1 MEKNLQIE
9 EQKALNEKFIKA
21 VMLGDEEKV
30 VELLD
35 LGANINTTNI
45 NGDNAIFIAADRRK
59 LNVFNIL
66 MEYISPSG
74 EKINLD
80 NQNYLG
86 ETALMFLIKGEG
98 YERYV
103 KELLS
108 NGANP
113 NIVNHNKLSPL
124 IRASGDSKLEIV
136 EALLATPGIDVNY
149 VIPDTLTT
157 AFLMATAHG
166 DFDVTEALFKAGAN
180 VNALD
185 KHGKN
190 ALINALFKNN
200 SYYTKKEKKKHL
212 DLVMA
217 LIQLC
222 DVNYVADSGAT
233 AFWIASAT
241 KQKEA
246 CLLMMEKNVNVDV
259 THELGLDGKMSAL
272 HLWCHIGDPE
282 MIEKIIEKG
291 GKLGVKDSNGNTPEA
306 YAFMRPNL
314 RELMLKNNIDPNTIY
329 YSENSKT
336 PIFSLLISGGDKQ
349 IDLVKDMINRGA
361 NVAYDSEGLDGYEPI
376 VIAVSSVSR
385 LITKELLSTNKIDV
399 NRLYKVSPTA
409 PGISLVGLLVNGSMH
424 SGLATHLEQKK
435 YYESLLKAKEEN
447 EKNGIASDLI
457 SKEEF
462 EVIKQNFDN
471 LNKLEESIE
480 SYKLDIFRQLVSS
493 GYKINNVN
501 EDGNSEIFFAKKPEY
516 ISLLVDHGAN
526 LFHENKE
533 GQDVLY
539 YSVLNGNEENITY
552 LKEEFSK
559 EKHKTV
565 NNIFYQL
572 AFEEVNNYIKQ
583 KNIEKGLF
591 AFVDYKNNTE
601 LQKVFSGKVEEGE
614 ILPTIEIK
622 DINYQDDDGNS
633 ALLVACANGNG
644 YLVGPYLKMGANINL
659 ANNNGE
665 TPLMHALSTE
675 SNNLVKYLIDNNAN
689 INAVNNDGVSVWDMA
704 IELNNK
710 AILDT
715 LRIAFEKLDEEKVQK
730 PKP

>member
-1 MEKNLQIE
+1 MENTLQNE
-9 EQKALNEKFIKA
+9 DKKLLNEKFIKA

-30 VELLD
+30 IELLD
-35 LGANINTTNI
+35 LGADINATNV

-66 MEYISPSG
+66 MEYESPSG
-74 EKINLD
+74 ERINLD

-98 YERYV
+98 YERYI
-103 KELLS
+103 KELLKG
-108 NGANP
+108 GANP

-136 EALLATPGIDVNY
+136 ESLLATPGIDVNY

-166 DFDVTEALFKAGAN
+166 DFDITEALFKAGAD

-212 DLVMA
+212 DLVMV
-217 LIQLC
+217 LTQLC

-246 CLLMMEKNVNVDV
+246 CQLMIEKNVNVDV
-259 THELGLDGKMSAL
+259 WHELGLDGKMSAL

-291 GKLGVKDSNGNTPEA
+291 GKLGLKDSNGNTPEA

-314 RELMLKNNIDPNTIY
+314 RELMLKHNIDPNTIF
-329 YSENSKT
+329 YSETSKT

-349 IDLVKDMINRGA
+349 IDLVKEMIKRGA
-361 NVAYDSEGLDGYEPI
+361 NVTYGSQELDGSEPI
-376 VIAVSSVSR
+376 VIAVASVAK
-385 LITKELLSTNKIDV
+385 LITKELLDTNKIDV
-399 NRLYKVSPTA
+399 NKLYKVSNSA

-471 LNKLEESIE
+471 LSKIEESIE
-480 SYKLDIFRQLVSS
+480 VYKLDIFRQLLNA
-493 GYKINNVN
+493 GYKINNAN
-501 EDGNSEIFFAKKPEY
+501 EDGHTEIFFAKKPEY
-516 ISLLVDHGAN
+516 ISLLKDHGAD
-526 LFHENKE
+526 LFHLNKE
-533 GQDVLY
+533 GQDLLY
-539 YSVLNGNEENITY
+539 YSVLNGNEENISY
-552 LKEEFSK
+552 LKEEFK
-559 EKHKTV
+559 KHNHKTV
-565 NNIFYQL
+565 KNIFYQL

-583 KNIEKGLF
+583 KTIEKGLYS
-591 AFVDYKNNTE
+591 FVDYKNNTD
-601 LQKVFSGKVEEGE
+601 LQKIFSGKIEEGE
-614 ILPTIEIK
+614 VLPSIEIEN
-622 DINYQDDDGNS
+622 INYQDQDGNS

-659 ANNNGE
+659 KNNNGE
-665 TPLMHALSTE
+665 TALMHALSTE
-675 SNNLVKYLIDNNAN
+675 SQNLVKFLIDNNAD
-689 INAVNNDGVSVWDMA
+689 INAVNNDGISVWEMA
-704 IELNNK
+704 EELNNK

-715 LRIAFEKLDEEKVQK
+715 LRTAFENLESNKK

>member
-1 MEKNLQIE
+1 MENTLQNE
-9 EQKALNEKFIKA
+9 DKKLLNEKFIKA

-30 VELLD
+30 IELLD
-35 LGANINTTNI
+35 LGADINATNV

-66 MEYISPSG
+66 MEYESPSG
-74 EKINLD
+74 ERINLD

-98 YERYV
+98 YERYI
-103 KELLS
+103 KELLKG
-108 NGANP
+108 GANP

-136 EALLATPGIDVNY
+136 ESLLATPGIDVNY

-166 DFDVTEALFKAGAN
+166 DFDITEALFKAGAD

-212 DLVMA
+212 DLVMV
-217 LIQLC
+217 LTQLC

-246 CLLMMEKNVNVDV
+246 CQLMIEKNVNVDV
-259 THELGLDGKMSAL
+259 WHELGLDGKMSAL

-291 GKLGVKDSNGNTPEA
+291 GKLGLKDSNGNTPEA

-314 RELMLKNNIDPNTIY
+314 RELMLKHNIDPNTIF
-329 YSENSKT
+329 YSETSKT

-349 IDLVKDMINRGA
+349 IDLVKEMIKRGA
-361 NVAYDSEGLDGYEPI
+361 NVTYGSQELDGSEPI
-376 VIAVSSVSR
+376 VIAVASVAK
-385 LITKELLSTNKIDV
+385 LITKELLDTNKIDV
-399 NRLYKVSPTA
+399 NKLYKVSNSA

-471 LNKLEESIE
+471 LSKIEESIE
-480 SYKLDIFRQLVSS
+480 VYKLDIFRQLLNA
-493 GYKINNVN
+493 GYKINNAN
-501 EDGNSEIFFAKKPEY
+501 EDGHTEIFFAKKPEY
-516 ISLLVDHGAN
+516 ISLLKDHGAD
-526 LFHENKE
+526 LFHLNKE
-533 GQDVLY
+533 GQDLLY

-552 LKEEFSK
+552 LKEEFK
-559 EKHKTV
+559 KHNHKTV
-565 NNIFYQL
+565 KNIFYQL
-572 AFEEVNNYIKQ
+572 AFEDVNNYIKQ
-583 KNIEKGLF
+583 KTIEKGLYS
-591 AFVDYKNNTE
+591 FVDYKNNTD
-601 LQKVFSGKVEEGE
+601 LQKIFSGKIEEGE
-614 ILPTIEIK
+614 VLPSIEIEN
-622 DINYQDDDGNS
+622 INYQDQDGNS

-659 ANNNGE
+659 KNNNGE
-665 TPLMHALSTE
+665 TALMHALSTE
-675 SNNLVKYLIDNNAN
+675 SQNLVKFLIDNNAD
-689 INAVNNDGVSVWDMA
+689 INAVNNDGISVWEMA
-704 IELNNK
+704 EELNNK

-715 LRIAFEKLDEEKVQK
+715 LRTAFENLESNKK

>member
-1 MEKNLQIE
+1 MENTLQNE
-9 EQKALNEKFIKA
+9 DKKLLNEKFIKA

-30 VELLD
+30 IELLD
-35 LGANINTTNI
+35 LGADINATNV

-66 MEYISPSG
+66 MEYESPSG
-74 EKINLD
+74 ERINLD

-98 YERYV
+98 YERYI
-103 KELLS
+103 KELLKG
-108 NGANP
+108 GANP

-136 EALLATPGIDVNY
+136 ESLLATPGIDVNY

-157 AFLMATAHG
+157 ASLMATAHG
-166 DFDVTEALFKAGAN
+166 DFDITEALFKAGAD

-212 DLVMA
+212 DLVMV
-217 LIQLC
+217 LTQLC

-246 CLLMMEKNVNVDV
+246 CQLMIEKNVNVDV
-259 THELGLDGKMSAL
+259 WHELGLDGKMSAL

-291 GKLGVKDSNGNTPEA
+291 GKLGLKDSNGNTPEA

-314 RELMLKNNIDPNTIY
+314 RELMLKHNIDPNTIF
-329 YSENSKT
+329 YSETSKT

-349 IDLVKDMINRGA
+349 IDLVKEMIKRGA
-361 NVAYDSEGLDGYEPI
+361 NVTYGSQELDGSEPI
-376 VIAVSSVSR
+376 VIAVASVAK
-385 LITKELLSTNKIDV
+385 LITKELLDTNKIDV
-399 NRLYKVSPTA
+399 NKLYKVSNSA

-471 LNKLEESIE
+471 LSKIEESIE
-480 SYKLDIFRQLVSS
+480 VYKLDIFRQLLNA
-493 GYKINNVN
+493 GYKINNAN
-501 EDGNSEIFFAKKPEY
+501 EDGHTEIFFAKKPEY
-516 ISLLVDHGAN
+516 ISLLKDHGAD
-526 LFHENKE
+526 LFHLNKE
-533 GQDVLY
+533 GQDLLY

-552 LKEEFSK
+552 LKEEFK
-559 EKHKTV
+559 KHNHKTV
-565 NNIFYQL
+565 KNIFYQL
-572 AFEEVNNYIKQ
+572 AFEDVNNYIKQ
-583 KNIEKGLF
+583 KTIEKGLYS
-591 AFVDYKNNTE
+591 FVDYKNNTD
-601 LQKVFSGKVEEGE
+601 LQKIFSGKIEEGE
-614 ILPTIEIK
+614 VLPSIEIEN
-622 DINYQDDDGNS
+622 INYQDQDGNS

-659 ANNNGE
+659 KNNNGE
-665 TPLMHALSTE
+665 TALMHALSTE
-675 SNNLVKYLIDNNAN
+675 SQNLVKFLIDNNAD
-689 INAVNNDGVSVWDMA
+689 INAVNNDGISVWEMA
-704 IELNNK
+704 EELNNK

-715 LRIAFEKLDEEKVQK
+715 LRTAFENLESNKK